1 MGKKDL
7 QCLFI
12 GEQSKVYNDLLI
24 ALDSFGLNL
33 QVKLVDAD
41 KKSVTRGLKKLQVA
55 SLVFIS
61 DEVSFS
67 VETLSDLV
75 WQYASDTIVVIITE
89 KTISTSLKK
98 PFNNTQFSKLHFDK
112 VSNDKVSHATNL
124 HLQHLIETVQI
135 KWDFRRCKR
144 LLGISEKRCQWLMDS
159 STEAIAFISRDLH
172 LYANTSYLGL
182 FNINSIHELPAL
194 SVSELIVD
202 DEYNLFKSF
211 VKKQILRH
219 DMNRSLVLSLRKT
232 NGRTFRANVHAIPS
246 VFKGNKCLQ
255 LWVRPLNKFELN
267 MMEDDQVEVEQNHAI
282 PFERVNTDKV
292 LKKRKATPASIL
304 KGIIK
309 RKEAIISAQKLV
321 DMKPNENRHS
331 KGIFNHMLSL
341 KVPVAQRAGVDDLLF
356 ESGGIGLEEN
366 RQIFWDKVKLTK
378 LLQILIKKKNVDMN
392 LFVRLTEAS
401 LLDKSFAE
409 WFLPGLNR
417 IGDKASHLTFL
428 LPSELSQNKAQP
440 FISFVEALRKSNCQI
455 ALDDFTVSERSL
467 RLLKHVRPEYV
478 RLSLAWVK
486 QIEGNSERE
495 LALGSFI
502 RQIEAKGIKVIA
514 PCSFSADMRKLF
526 ALSGVSFCQERTL
539 KTA

>member
-1 MGKKDL
+1 MGKNDL

-24 ALDSFGLNL
+24 ALKSFGLNL
-33 QVKLVDAD
+33 QVKLVDTD
-41 KKSVTRGLKKLQVA
+41 KKSVARGLKKLKVA

-75 WQYASDTIVVIITE
+75 WRYASDTIVVIITE

-112 VSNDKVSHATNL
+112 ASDITNL
-124 HLQHLIETVQI
+124 QLQYLIEAVQI

-202 DEYNLFKSF
+202 DEYKIFKSF

-232 NGRTFRANVHAIPS
+232 NGRIFRANIHVIPS
-246 VFKGNKCLQ
+246 VFKGNKCMQ

-267 MMEDDQVEVEQNHAI
+267 QMEAGQIEEEKSHAI
-282 PFERVNTDKV
+282 PFERVNTDKI
-292 LKKRKATPASIL
+292 LNKTKATPASIL
-304 KGIIK
+304 RGIIK
-309 RKEAIISAQKLV
+309 RKEATISAQKLV
-321 DMKPNENRHS
+321 DMKPNENRHQ
-331 KGIFNHMLSL
+331 KGVFNHMLSL
-341 KVPVAQRAGVDDLLF
+341 KVPVAQRAGIDDLLF
-356 ESGGIGLEEN
+356 ESGGIGLDES
-366 RQIFWDKVKLTK
+366 RQIFWDKVKLTR

-401 LLDKSFAE
+401 LLNESFAE
-409 WFLPGLNR
+409 WFLPGLKR
-417 IGDKASHLTFL
+417 IGDKASRLTFL
-428 LPSELSQNKAQP
+428 LPSELSQNNARQ
-440 FISFVEALRKSNCQI
+440 FISFVEALRKSNCKI

-502 RQIEAKGIKVIA
+502 RQIEAKNVKIIA

>member
-1 MGKKDL
+1 MGKNDL

-24 ALDSFGLNL
+24 ALKEFGLNL

-41 KKSVTRGLKKLQVA
+41 KKSVARGLKKLKVA
-55 SLVFIS
+55 SLIFIS

-75 WQYASDTIVVIITE
+75 WQYASDTIVVIVTE

-98 PFNNTQFSKLHFDK
+98 SFNNTQFSKLHFDK
-112 VSNDKVSHATNL
+112 TSDATNL
-124 HLQHLIETVQI
+124 HLQYLIEAVQI
-135 KWDFRRCKR
+135 KWDFRRCKH

-159 STEAIAFISRDLH
+159 SNESIAFISRDLH

-182 FNINSIHELPAL
+182 FDINSIHELPAL
-194 SVSELIVD
+194 SVADLVVD
-202 DEYNLFKSF
+202 DEYGLFKSF
-211 VKKQILRH
+211 IKKQTLRH
-219 DMNRSLVLSLRKT
+219 DMNRSLVLSLRNT
-232 NGRTFRANVHAIPS
+232 NGKTFRANIHAIPS

-255 LWVRPLNKFELN
+255 LWVHPLNKFELN
-267 MMEDDQVEVEQNHAI
+267 KMETDQLAGDQNNTI
-282 PFERVNTDKV
+282 PFEHALTDKV
-292 LKKRKATPASIL
+292 LSKRKATPASIL
-304 KGIIK
+304 RGIIK
-309 RKEAIISAQKLV
+309 RKEATISAQKLV
-321 DMKPNENRHS
+321 DMKPNENRYR
-331 KGIFNHMLSL
+331 KGVFNHMLSL
-341 KVPVAQRAGVDDLLF
+341 KVPVAQRAGIDDLLF
-356 ESGGIGLEEN
+356 ESGGINLEEN
-366 RQIFWDKVKLTK
+366 RQIFWDKVKLTR
-378 LLQILIKKKNVDMN
+378 LLQILVKKSNVDVN
-392 LFVRLTEAS
+392 LFVRLSEAS

-428 LPSELSQNKAQP
+428 LPSELSQNQAQP
-440 FISFVEALRKSNCQI
+440 FISFVKALRKSNCQI
-455 ALDDFTVSERSL
+455 ALDNFSVSTRSL

-478 RLSLAWVK
+478 RLSLPWVK

-502 RQIEAKGIKVIA
+502 RQIEAKDIKIVA
-514 PCSFSADMRKLF
+514 PCNFSADMRKLF
-526 ALSGVSFCQERTL
+526 ALSGVSFCQERIL

>member
-1 MGKKDL
+1 MGKNDL
-7 QCLFI
+7 QCLFV

-24 ALDSFGLNL
+24 ALKGFGLNL

-41 KKSVTRGLKKLQVA
+41 KKSVARGLKKLNVA

-112 VSNDKVSHATNL
+112 VSDATNL
-124 HLQHLIETVQI
+124 HLQYLIEAVQI

-144 LLGISEKRCQWLMDS
+144 LLGVSEKRCQWLMDS
-159 STEAIAFISRDLH
+159 SNEAIAFISRDLH

-182 FNINSIHELPAL
+182 FDINSIHELPAL
-194 SVSELIVD
+194 SVAELVVD
-202 DEYNLFKSF
+202 DEYDLFKSF
-211 VKKQILRH
+211 LKKQTLRH

-232 NGRTFRANVHAIPS
+232 NGKTFRANIHAIPS

-255 LWVRPLNKFELN
+255 LWVHPLNKFELN
-267 MMEDDQVEVEQNHAI
+267 RMEDDQLITRDQ
-282 PFERVNTDKV
+282 TDAAPIESAHTDNV
-292 LKKRKATPASIL
+292 LEKQKSTPASIL
-304 KGIIK
+304 RGIIK
-309 RKEAIISAQKLV
+309 RKEATISAQKLV
-321 DMKPNENRHS
+321 DMKPNKNRHE
-331 KGIFNHMLSL
+331 KGVFNHMLSL
-341 KVPVAQRAGVDDLLF
+341 KVPVAQRAGIDDLLF
-356 ESGGIGLEEN
+356 ESGGINLEEN
-366 RQIFWDKVKLTK
+366 RQIFWDKVKLTR
-378 LLQILIKKKNVDMN
+378 LLQILINKKSIDVN
-392 LFVRLTEAS
+392 LFVRLSEAS

-409 WFLPGLNR
+409 WFLPGLKR

-428 LPSELSQNKAQP
+428 LPSELSQNQAKP
-440 FISFVEALRKSNCQI
+440 FIRFVEALRKSNCHI
-455 ALDDFTVSERSL
+455 ALDDFSVSERSL
-467 RLLKHVRPEYV
+467 RLLKHTRPEYV
-478 RLSLAWVK
+478 RLSLPWVK

-502 RQIEAKGIKVIA
+502 RQIEAKKIKVIA
-514 PCSFSADMRKLF
+514 PCSFSTDMRKLF
-526 ALSGVSFCQERTL
+526 ALSGVSFCQERTS
-539 KTA
+539 KTD